1 MTDTSR
7 VHPSGYPEWICS
19 DCGTKYGRRAPTIA
33 TWSVG
38 ECDICGRTKP
48 VTEPSDYGNLKHG
61 WHLAAIETLAKE
73 VLDAA
78 SIDDQTFIDCLQGD
92 DDATTRLRLAIVS
105 LAEIVRTAF

>member
-1 MTDTSR
+1 MSETPIIQ
-7 VHPSGYPEWICS
+7 PSGYPTWICS
-19 DCGTKYGRRAPTIA
+19 ACGTKYGRRAPAIA

-48 VTEPSDYGNLKHG
+48 VTEPRDFGHLKHG

-92 DDATTRLRLAIVS
+92 DYATTRLRLAIVS